1 MRLSDQELTTIRKEL
16 READSNGKIFLFGSR
31 TDDTRKGGDIDIFF
45 ETSVPMDLKSQLLLQ
60 YKISHLC
67 ETKVDMIIK
76 AWQQPE
82 KSIYA
87 IARQG
92 LRL

>member
-1 MRLSDQELTTIRKEL
+1 MRLTDHELKTIRKEL
-16 READSNGKIFLFGSR
+16 READPNGKIFLFGSR

-45 ETSVPMDLKSQLLLQ
+45 ETSIPMDLKSQLLLQ

-76 AWQQPE
+76 AGQQPE
-82 KSIYA
+82 KSIFA